1 MTYPEQKNLLQQPYS
16 LNNFKQ
22 VLDDIFPQS
31 NKYFE
36 THQQL
41 FKDYG
46 RVVEG
51 FQFGNITL
59 SDGKNIA
66 LFDVNVT
73 DNTNIIKNR
82 KGLRD
87 IAVKYIDN
95 GIVNSALVAFHSSN
109 KSDYRLSFIARQS
122 NFTED
127 GDFVVNETAPKR
139 YTFILGPNESCTTAA
154 KRLTELKEKVASD
167 GLKALIEA
175 FSVEKL
181 NKDFF
186 KGYKEHYERFCKF
199 LNAQPD
205 YKSILIDTEQ
215 TNQDKA
221 EKPIRDF
228 AKKLLGRIVFLYFLQ
243 KKGWMGVPMTEN
255 GWANGNLNFVKNF
268 HQRFLDKSKF
278 YSVGLVNLFFKTLNH
293 ERKDDI
299 FELTDTKIPY
309 LNGGLFDNDQPETN
323 HFDFPENYF
332 SELFD
337 FFEQYNF
344 TIDENDPDD
353 ANVGI
358 DPEMLGHIF
367 ENLLEENKDKGA
379 FYTPKAI
386 VQYLCQES
394 LIQYLQTHLGEES
407 IEEIARLVRY
417 NERGSI
423 KGFIAKNARKIEE
436 LLDSVKVCDPAIG
449 SGAFPVAMLNE
460 IFKTKLTLD
469 LTLDPAE
476 VKRHII
482 QNSIYGVDIDKGA
495 VDIARLRFWLAL
507 VVEEDV
513 PSPLPNLDYKIMQGN
528 SLLESFEG
536 IELKAIHQQKAQLFE
551 PQRDLFG
558 NIVDSQVTIF
568 HTQQTENIQ
577 SLLEEYFHV
586 ENLDKKRSLRKRITE
601 AVHNH
606 IEYNIEL
613 REKQLERRISEA
625 GKPVNMNTKTRKEYD
640 KLITELQKLRESRQR
655 LHTLQDRTER
665 PYFLWH
671 LFFKDIFDKGGFDI
685 VIGNPPY
692 IQLQNEGGYLA
703 KQFENEGF
711 ETFERTGDIYSLFY
725 ELGYTI
731 LKPNG
736 CLAFITSNK
745 WMRAGYGESLRGFFA
760 QKTDPIILIDFA
772 GQKIFENATVDTNIL
787 IFVKRSNRE
796 NTKTFIVKQKLRS
809 YINEYLDQNK
819 TVNKFTNSDSWII
832 LSPIEQRIKEKI
844 EKIGTPLKEWDI
856 QINYGI
862 KTGFNEAFIIDGK
875 KREELIKLDPKSAE
889 IIRPILRGRDIKRYG
904 YEFADL
910 YLIATFPSLE
920 IDIEQYPIIKQH
932 LLSFGYDRL
941 KQTGELGSRKKTN
954 NKWFETQ
961 DSISYWDDFS
971 KQKIIW
977 IELSDYSNFSLD
989 TEGYFM
995 NNTVFFI
1002 NGTRLPYIISFL
1014 NSKLCEWY
1022 FTKIAATSGAGTR
1035 RWIKMYIEQICI
1047 PLLVEKEFEKNLEFH
1062 VLELHKLKKIKA
1074 ETSELE
1080 NKIDSE
1086 FFKLFKLSVEEISF
1100 IQNLSQ

>member
-51 FQFGNITL
+51 FQFGNIML
-59 SDGKNIA
+59 SDGKSIA

-154 KRLTELKEKVASD
+154 KRLTELKEKVATD

-186 KGYKEHYERFCKF
+186 KGYKEHYERFCRF
-199 LNAQPD
+199 LNVQPD
-205 YKSILIDTEQ
+205 YRSILIDSEQ
-215 TNQDKA
+215 STQDKA

-243 KKGWMGVPMTEN
+243 KKGWMGVPVTEN
-255 GWANGNLNFVKNF
+255 GWANGNLNFVKKF
-268 HQRFLDKSKF
+268 HQSFLDKSKF

-417 NERGSI
+417 NERGNI
-423 KGFIAKNARKIEE
+423 KGFIVKNARKIEE
-436 LLDSVKVCDPAIG
+436 LLDNVKVCDPAIG

-536 IELKAIHQQKAQLFE
+536 IDLRTIHQQKAQLFE
-551 PQRDLFG
+551 PQLDLFG
-558 NIVDSQVTIF
+558 NIVDSQITIF
-568 HTQQTENIQ
+568 HTDQTENIQ
-577 SLLEEYFHV
+577 SLLEEYFHI

-625 GKPVNMNTKTRKEYD
+625 GKPANMNTKTRKDYD
-640 KLITELQKLRESRQR
+640 KLLTDLQKLKNSRQQ

-665 PYFLWH
+665 PYFLWR

-692 IQLQNEGGYLA
+692 IQLQNDGGYLA
-703 KQFENEGF
+703 KQFENEEF

-725 ELGYTI
+725 ELGYNI

-760 QKTDPIILIDFA
+760 HKTDPIILIDFA
-772 GQKIFENATVDTNIL
+772 GQKIFENATVETNIL
-787 IFVKRSNRE
+787 IFLRRPNTG
-796 NTKTFIVKQKLRS
+796 NTKTCTIKKKKS
-809 YINEYLDQNK
+809 GHINDFFEQNK
-819 TVNKFTNSDSWII
+819 TINRFHSSDSWVI
-832 LSPIEQRIKEKI
+832 LNPIEQRIKAKI
-844 EKIGTPLKEWDI
+844 EKIGTPLKDWDI

-875 KREELIKLDPKSAE
+875 KREELIKLDPKSDE
-889 IIRPILRGRDIKRYG
+889 IIRPILRGRDIKKYG
-904 YEFADL
+904 NEFADL
-910 YLIATFPSLE
+910 WLLFIPWHFPLHFNTKISGASE
-920 IDIEQYPIIKQH
+920 VAEKEFEKQYPAIYKH
-932 LLSFGYDRL
+932 LLSFK
-941 KQTGELGSRKKTN
+941 KQLSARNKDETGIRYEWYALQRWGAN
-954 NKWFETQ
+954 
-961 DSISYWDDFS
+961 YWDDFS

-977 IELSDYSNFSLD
+977 
-989 TEGYFM
+989 G
-995 NNTVFFI
+995 
-1002 NGTRLPYIISFL
+1002 
-1014 NSKLCEWY
+1014 
-1022 FTKIAATSGAGTR
+1022 
-1035 RWIKMYIEQICI
+1035 
-1047 PLLVEKEFEKNLEFH
+1047 
-1062 VLELHKLKKIKA
+1062 
-1074 ETSELE
+1074 
-1080 NKIDSE
+1080 
-1086 FFKLFKLSVEEISF
+1086 EISDKTKF
-1100 IQNLSQ
+1100 SIDLDGKYLNEATTFLMVG